1 MDGDIAYCLLPIA
14 YCLLPIAYCLL
25 PLLPIV
31 YCLLCLL
38 PIAYCL
44 LWKATPDDDGIKREI
59 DGDDEPKTTESD
71 DEAVPGPIKALMM
84 MKETAKAVWENQAS
98 HWEAM
103 GLGASSS
110 SSNDGIWGGL
120 TMQSLGSL

>member
-1 MDGDIAYCLLPIA
+1 M
-14 YCLLPIAYCLL
+14 
-25 PLLPIV
+25 
-31 YCLLCLL
+31 

-44 LWKATPDDDGIKREI
+44 LWKATPDDDDIKREI
-59 DGDDEPKTTESD
+59 DGDDEVKTPRESD
-71 DEAVPGPIKALMM
+71 DEAAPEPMTAA
-84 MKETAKAVWENQAS
+84 ETAKAVWENQAR

-110 SSNDGIWGGL
+110 SSDGIWGGL